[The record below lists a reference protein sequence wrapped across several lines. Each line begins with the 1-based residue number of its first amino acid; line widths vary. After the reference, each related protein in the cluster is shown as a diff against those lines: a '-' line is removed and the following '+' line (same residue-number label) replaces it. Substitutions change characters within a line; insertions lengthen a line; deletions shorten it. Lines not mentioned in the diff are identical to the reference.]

1 MSPTIPKTRLFD
13 EILSRNTDIRRSD
26 NATGGSSPFPESDD
40 SLPWWVDESGAAAG
54 SRRGGYEWRVAARRW
69 SWREAGGRTAAG
81 WSARGRGE
89 EPGYCSVPTLSEW
102 GRRHCRTTLH
112 LHPQKPSSSADGSSL
127 APPFFRYC
135 CMPFL
140 SATAGRAAPGACPAV
155 LTKLLPFN
163 SLYYSIV
170 YFYI

>member
-1 MSPTIPKTRLFD
+1 MSQRPVCLTR
-13 EILSRNTDIRRSD
+13 
-26 NATGGSSPFPESDD
+26 SSAGIQSSDD
-40 SLPWWVDESGAAAG
+40 QTTLPEVPLHSGNPVTPYPDELMRAAAG
-54 SRRGGYEWRVAARRW
+54 VVMNGGWPRGGGRGGRR
-69 SWREAGGRTAAG
+69 GGRTAAG

-155 LTKLLPFN
+155 LTNLLPFN